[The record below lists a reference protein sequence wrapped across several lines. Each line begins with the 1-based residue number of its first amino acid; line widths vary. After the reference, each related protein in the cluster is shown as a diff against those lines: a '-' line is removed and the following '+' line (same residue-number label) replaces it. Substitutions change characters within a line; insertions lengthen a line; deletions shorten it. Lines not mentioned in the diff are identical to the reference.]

1 MIPSQPFSMA
11 FKNLQ
16 TEEMLQVS
24 ATWTDPES
32 PARAA
37 ILSIPDLSAKLPR
50 IDEIHSILATAAQP
64 SKNPRLDEIS
74 AEEGK
79 IDLRHDAI
87 IRGVHGYLTSTAELL
102 GGEAGADLIQLR
114 DVLVP
119 DGLPSMQKTY
129 RAQAGQA
136 QQLAERLTP
145 AITSRTNTIFIGHG
159 PAQRF
164 LTEYLQEWI
173 ALGKHLGELED
184 EKGRLLAEQSE
195 LASGSAL
202 VKARNRWI
210 RVANSLV
217 ADGELAE
224 LAPATAALVFG
235 PLRDAEKKADARA
248 RSATAAKQT
257 TSAPAQTPE
266 AP

>member
-1 MIPSQPFSMA
+1 MA

-24 ATWTDPES
+24 ATWTDLQS

-37 ILSIPDLSAKLPR
+37 LLGNPDLSAKLAR
-50 IDEIHSILATAAQP
+50 IDEIHSILAAAAQP
-64 SKNPRLDEIS
+64 ANHPRLDEIS
-74 AEEGK
+74 SEEGK

-87 IRGVHGYLTSTAELL
+87 IRGVYGFFTSTAELL

-114 DVLVP
+114 DFLIP
-119 DGLPSMQKTY
+119 EGLPSMQKTY

-136 QQLAERLTP
+136 QQLASRLTP
-145 AITSRTNTIFIGHG
+145 AIQMRTSGILIGQV
-159 PAQRF
+159 PAQKSM
-164 LTEYLQEWI
+164 TEYLQEWI
-173 ALGKHLGELED
+173 ALGKQLGELED

-195 LASGSAL
+195 LSSGAAL

-224 LAPATAALVFG
+224 LAPATEALIFG

-257 TSAPAQTPE
+257 TSGPAPTPE

>member
-1 MIPSQPFSMA
+1 MA

-24 ATWTDPES
+24 ASWTDPPS

-37 ILSIPDLSAKLPR
+37 ILSIPDLSAKLAR
-50 IDEIHSILATAAQP
+50 IDEIHSILGAAAQP

-74 AEEGK
+74 AEEAK
-79 IDLRHDAI
+79 IDVRHDAI
-87 IRGVHGYLTSTAELL
+87 IRGAFGFLTSTAELL
-102 GGEAGADLIQLR
+102 GGETGADLIQLR
-114 DVLVP
+114 DILVP
-119 DGLPSMQKTY
+119 DGLPSLQKSY

-136 QQLAERLTP
+136 QQLADRLTP
-145 AITSRTNTIFIGHG
+145 AIKMRTSAILIGHV
-159 PAQRF
+159 PAQKS
-164 LTEYLQEWI
+164 LTEYLEEWI
-173 ALGKHLGELED
+173 ALGKQLGERED

-195 LASGSAL
+195 LATGSSL

-210 RVANSLV
+210 RVVNAFV

-224 LAPATAALVFG
+224 LAPATEALVFG

-248 RSATAAKQT
+248 RSAP
-257 TSAPAQTPE
+257 PANVPPK
-266 AP
+266 A